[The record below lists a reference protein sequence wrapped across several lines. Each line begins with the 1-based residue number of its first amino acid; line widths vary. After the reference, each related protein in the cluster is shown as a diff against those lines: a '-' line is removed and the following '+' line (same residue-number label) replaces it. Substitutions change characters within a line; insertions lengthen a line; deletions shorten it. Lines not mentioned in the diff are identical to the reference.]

1 VNNLLRTE
9 KRDLVLLF
17 ILLLSSGNLLIV
29 ASFGNFSSIFCIAI
43 SSFFI
48 DWKRLIESSSRLSRK
63 FYFYILFIFLISLFQ
78 KLLLGSV
85 SYLGILNFCLKIVY
99 GGLIINY
106 LGRNFPMYFFKLI
119 YWLSVIAIIGFAF
132 FQFFKFPPSFFLSV
146 NKGEFSVLI
155 YGYTQQQ
162 FSRLSGMFWE
172 PGAYGGVITLMLAF
186 NFNRFTL
193 ILRQYRFEFIIIMIN
208 IVLTFSTSTYLATFV
223 LFIIYFTIIKVSI
236 VKRIFFA
243 SLFILIFFQ
252 IYTKLEFL
260 DSKVS
265 SQYTD
270 AQEQKIG
277 DFSNSRF
284 GSFLFDLHYILKHP
298 IIGNGMQEE
307 TRYMDHLYYVRQ
319 KLTNSTANSFS
330 NGIATWGLPFV
341 IFYLLSILKSRR
353 MDANSLVIFI
363 VAILNLQSEPWL
375 NYPLYLGL
383 GI

>member
-1 VNNLLRTE
+1 
-9 KRDLVLLF
+9 
-17 ILLLSSGNLLIV
+17 
-29 ASFGNFSSIFCIAI
+29 
-43 SSFFI
+43 
-48 DWKRLIESSSRLSRK
+48 
-63 FYFYILFIFLISLFQ
+63 
-78 KLLLGSV
+78 
-85 SYLGILNFCLKIVY
+85 
-99 GGLIINY
+99 
-106 LGRNFPMYFFKLI
+106 
-119 YWLSVIAIIGFAF
+119 
-132 FQFFKFPPSFFLSV
+132 
-146 NKGEFSVLI
+146 
-155 YGYTQQQ
+155 
-162 FSRLSGMFWE
+162 MFWE